1 MTALNEAETLHPE
14 SEEPTNEVEMYEEP
28 QVDATA
34 ELIAKLNAERDGL
47 MDELLRTRA
56 DLQNFR
62 RRTEQEKIQVRQMA
76 TEDLVTQL
84 LPVLDNFERAL
95 ESVGKGASLESVVG
109 GIKMVE
115 RQLRSALESQRVV
128 KIPSVGQPFDP
139 AHHEA
144 IATEHSD
151 EHEEGTILHELEA
164 GYKMADRVIRPA
176 RVKVVKKN

>member
-1 MTALNEAETLHPE
+1 MNEAEALNPE
-14 SEEPTNEVEMYEEP
+14 SQEPTPEVETLDEP
-28 QVDATA
+28 QVDETA
-34 ELIAKLNAERDGL
+34 ALIAKLTSEREGL

-84 LPVLDNFERAL
+84 LPVLDNFDRAL
-95 ESVGKGASLESVVG
+95 TSVGKGASLESVVE
-109 GIKMVE
+109 GIRMVE
-115 RQLRSALESQRVV
+115 RQLRSALESQRVT
-128 KIPSVGQPFDP
+128 KIDSVGQPFDP